1 MIVADAS
8 VAVQALLV
16 NGVARQQLGDEEIH
30 VPGLIDVEIVSAVRR
45 LEAAR
50 ILGTSQAERALGI
63 WRRMGVRRHL
73 GFMLTGRLWEL
84 RHNLSAYDATYVAL
98 AEVLGCPLVT
108 ADRGMATAPGV
119 SCPVVCLPS

>member
-16 NGVARQQLGDEEIH
+16 NGLARQQLGDEEVH

-45 LEAAR
+45 LEADR
-50 ILGTSQAERALGI
+50 VLGTTEAERALGI
-63 WRRMGVRRHL
+63 WRRMGVRRHM
-73 GFMLTGRLWEL
+73 GHMLTARMWQL

-98 AEVLGCPLVT
+98 AEALECPLVT
-108 ADRGMATAPGV
+108 ADRGMASAPGV